1 MPSLF
6 IIPEASLTLCPQR
19 CPFIHLFTSSFTH
32 STLLFFPSPSSTLF
46 FTPSFQLTHKK
57 PLKINNN
64 TMAPK
69 HKKSKTSGG
78 APPAP
83 AQGGAKATNK
93 SAKAKAIAEA
103 RAKAD
108 VAPITHISQNRRG
121 HHGGFA
127 KFDNK
132 DQSEKLKPKE
142 KTEVELEN
150 LIFGA
155 DNQELV
161 GEAFSRIGHEL
172 SSDEEDAGDDGFD
185 YDLEVGFGD
194 DEEGGEGGDMFFMDA
209 GPTPVMREEI
219 DEDAEDMEEPVDEE
233 IGAGEDVEE
242 EGASEDEEV
251 SRLKGELLL
260 LYTPRRL
267 ILKKSRKKQI
277 IETNP
282 ML

>member
-1 MPSLF
+1 
-6 IIPEASLTLCPQR
+6 
-19 CPFIHLFTSSFTH
+19 
-32 STLLFFPSPSSTLF
+32 
-46 FTPSFQLTHKK
+46 
-57 PLKINNN
+57 
-64 TMAPK
+64 MAPK

-83 AQGGAKATNK
+83 AQGGAKAANK
-93 SAKAKAIAEA
+93 AGKTKAIAEA

-121 HHGGFA
+121 HHGGHA

-142 KTEVELEN
+142 KSEVELEN

-155 DNQELV
+155 DNQELL

-172 SSDEEDAGDDGFD
+172 SSDEEDGGDDGFD

-194 DEEGGEGGDMFFMDA
+194 DEEGEGGEEGGDMFFMDA

-219 DEDAEDMEEPVDEE
+219 DEDAEEEPVDEE
-233 IGAGEDVEE
+233 IGEGEDVEE

-251 SRLKGELLL
+251 SRLTGEFLF
-260 LYTPRRL
+260 Y
-267 ILKKSRKKQI
+267 ILH
-277 IETNP
+277 ED
-282 ML
+282 

>member
-1 MPSLF
+1 
-6 IIPEASLTLCPQR
+6 
-19 CPFIHLFTSSFTH
+19 
-32 STLLFFPSPSSTLF
+32 
-46 FTPSFQLTHKK
+46 
-57 PLKINNN
+57 
-64 TMAPK
+64 MAPK

-83 AQGGAKATNK
+83 AQGGAKSSNK
-93 SAKAKAIAEA
+93 AAKAKAIAEA

-121 HHGGFA
+121 HQQNHGGFA

-155 DNQELV
+155 DNQELL

-172 SSDEEDAGDDGFD
+172 SSDEEEGGDDGFD

-194 DEEGGEGGDMFFMDA
+194 DEEGGMGEEGGDMFFMDA

-233 IGAGEDVEE
+233 IGEGEDVEE

-251 SRLKGELLL
+251 SRLTGELSLFCILL
-260 LYTPRRL
+260 
-267 ILKKSRKKQI
+267 
-277 IETNP
+277 ED
-282 ML
+282 